1 MYVFTYVRNMYN
13 CSNLPL
19 YNFSLYSHV
28 DYGQRL
34 PLTRV
39 YDLGAPLVSIP
50 LTFQASLAHISI
62 DVDAYLGILN
72 NSLT

>member
-1 MYVFTYVRNMYN
+1 MYSHMYKTCIIVQTCPFTT
-13 CSNLPL
+13 LA
-19 YNFSLYSHV
+19 FYSHV

-39 YDLGAPLVSIP
+39 YDLGAPLVSIL
-50 LTFQASLAHISI
+50 LTFQASLTHISM

-72 NSLT
+72 TSLT